1 MNLFSETLAWLAEH
15 FASGELWL
23 RIGEHLFYT
32 VISVLI
38 AAAIAVPIGYY
49 IGHTGRGRDVAVAIS
64 GAARAL
70 PSFGLILLLIS
81 LVGVVQRPIAAF
93 AAFVI
98 LAVPAILAGAYA
110 GIQAID
116 RTTIDAARAMGM
128 TEWQIL
134 WKVEAPL
141 GLHLLLGGL
150 RSGTLQVVATVTL
163 AAFINLG
170 ALGYDILQGIPL
182 RRDEQ
187 VLGAALVVIALA
199 LLLDAL
205 FGATTHIV
213 DRAIPSGSTPGSS
226 KSASRPRKL
235 RVPPVRWGAV
245 VDTPTSR

>member
-1 MNLFSETLAWLAEH
+1 MNLLSDTLGWLAEH

-23 RIGEHLFYT
+23 RIGEQLFYT
-32 VISVLI
+32 VISVVI
-38 AAAIAVPIGYY
+38 ASAIAIPVGYL
-49 IGHTGRGRDVAVAIS
+49 IGHTGKGREFAVSVA

-70 PSFGLILLLIS
+70 PSFGLMLLLIS

-98 LAVPAILAGAYA
+98 LAIPSILAGAYS

-116 RTTIDAARAMGM
+116 RSTIDAARAVGM

-141 GLHLLLGGL
+141 GLHLLVSGL

-163 AAFINLG
+163 AAYINLG
-170 ALGYDILQGIPL
+170 GLGYDILQGIPL
-182 RRDEQ
+182 RRDDQ
-187 VLGAALVVIALA
+187 VLGAAIVVIALA

-205 FGATTHIV
+205 FGVATVIV
-213 DRAIPSGSTPGSS
+213 DRVIPDGSP
-226 KSASRPRKL
+226 PRRRRGPRL
-235 RVPPVRWGAV
+235 RSVPTRQAAV
-245 VDTPTSR
+245 VEVPTG

>member
-1 MNLFSETLAWLAEH
+1 MTLFPDTIAWLAEH

-38 AAAIAVPIGYY
+38 AAAIAIPIGYY
-49 IGHTGRGRDVAVAIS
+49 IGHTGRGRDIAVGIS

-81 LVGVVQRPIAAF
+81 LVGVLQRPFAAF

-98 LAVPAILAGAYA
+98 LAIPAILAGAYS

-116 RTTIDAARAMGM
+116 RATIDAARAVGM

-199 LLLDAL
+199 LLLDAA
-205 FGATTHIV
+205 FGVTTHVV
-213 DRAIPSGSTPGSS
+213 DRVIPSSAPPG
-226 KSASRPRKL
+226 ARPQKL
-235 RVPPVRWGAV
+235 RDLPLRQPAV
-245 VDTPTSR
+245 VESSTGS

>member
-1 MNLFSETLAWLAEH
+1 MNLMSDTLAWLAEN

-38 AAAIAVPIGYY
+38 AAVIAIPVGFA
-49 IGHTGRGRDVAVAIS
+49 IGHTGRGREIAVGIS

-70 PSFGLILLLIS
+70 PSFGLILFLVS
-81 LVGVVQRPIAAF
+81 LVGVLQRPIAAF

-98 LAVPAILAGAYA
+98 LAVPSILAGAYS

-116 RTTIDAARAMGM
+116 RATIDAARAVGM
-128 TEWQIL
+128 SEWQIL
-134 WKVEAPL
+134 WRVEAPL

-150 RSGTLQVVATVTL
+150 RSATLQVVATVTL
-163 AAFINLG
+163 AAYVNLG
-170 ALGYDILQGIPL
+170 GLGYDIIQGIPL

-187 VLGAALVVIALA
+187 IFGAAIVVIALA

-205 FGATTHIV
+205 FGLVTGIV
-213 DRAIPSGSTPGSS
+213 DRSIPTGAAPARRSRLRGASSGRS
-226 KSASRPRKL
+226 
-235 RVPPVRWGAV
+235 AV
-245 VDTPTSR
+245 VEPSTAS

>member
-1 MNLFSETLAWLAEH
+1 MNLIGDTIAWIAEH
-15 FASGELWL
+15 LASGELLL

-38 AAAIAVPIGYY
+38 ASVIAIPVGYW
-49 IGHTGRGRDVAVAIS
+49 IGHTGKGREIAVGIS

-70 PSFGLILLLIS
+70 PSFGLILLLIG

-98 LAVPAILAGAYA
+98 LAVPSILAGAYS

-116 RTTIDAARAMGM
+116 RTTIDAARAVGM

-141 GLHLLLGGL
+141 GLHLLVSGL
-150 RSGTLQVVATVTL
+150 RAGALQVVATVTL
-163 AAFINLG
+163 AAYINLG
-170 ALGYDILQGIPL
+170 GLGYDILQGIPL

-187 VLGAALVVIALA
+187 VLGAAVVVIALA
-199 LLLDAL
+199 LVIDGL
-205 FGATTHIV
+205 FGAATHVV
-213 DRAIPSGSTPGSS
+213 DRVIPDGSPQRPRSRRLRNVPSGR
-226 KSASRPRKL
+226 AA
-235 RVPPVRWGAV
+235 AV
-245 VDTPTSR
+245 ELPTTS

>member
-1 MNLFSETLAWLAEH
+1 MNLFADTIEWIIAA
-15 FASGELWL
+15 FGPDGRLWL
-23 RIGEHLFYT
+23 RIGEHLYYT
-32 VISVLI
+32 VISVGI
-38 AAAIAVPIGYY
+38 AAAIAIPAGYY

-81 LVGVVQRPIAAF
+81 LVGVLQRPIAAI

-98 LAVPAILAGAYA
+98 LAIPSILAGAYS

-116 RTTIDAARAMGM
+116 RSTIDAARAVGM

-141 GLHLLLGGL
+141 GLHLLVSGL

-163 AAFINLG
+163 AAYINLG
-170 ALGYDILQGIPL
+170 ALGYDILQGLPL

-187 VLGAALVVIALA
+187 VLGAAVVVIALA

-205 FGATTHIV
+205 FGIATHIV
-213 DRAIPSGSTPGSS
+213 DRIIPSGAPGT
-226 KSASRPRKL
+226 RPRKL
-235 RVPPVRWGAV
+235 RVPSPRRRPAV
-245 VDTPTSR
+245 ELSTTQ